1 MSRILLVIL
10 MKKYKYIILNITI
23 SLGLGILS
31 TLLTMN
37 SMDLYKKIN
46 IPKIAIPTTIFSL
59 IWIILYIL
67 IGFAS
72 YLIHREK
79 NNNKESALIL
89 YYFLLILNFSW
100 PIVFFNYQNF
110 LLALAI
116 LLALN
121 ISTIF
126 LIYLF
131 YKIKHISTYL
141 LLPYF
146 IWNIYILYLNF
157 WIFLHN

>member
-1 MSRILLVIL
+1 MTPSSIVFPIVW
-10 MKKYKYIILNITI
+10 T
-23 SLGLGILS
+23 
-31 TLLTMN
+31 
-37 SMDLYKKIN
+37 
-46 IPKIAIPTTIFSL
+46 
-59 IWIILYIL
+59 ILYIL
-67 IGFAS
+67 IGLAS

-121 ISTIF
+121 ISTVF

-131 YKIKHISTYL
+131 YKIKHSAAYL

-146 IWNIYILYLNF
+146 IWIIFALYLNF

>member
-1 MSRILLVIL
+1 
-10 MKKYKYIILNITI
+10 MKKYKYIVLNITI
-23 SLGLGILS
+23 SLGIGVLS
-31 TLLTMN
+31 SLLTMN
-37 SMDLYKKIN
+37 SMDLYNKIN
-46 IPKIAIPTTIFSL
+46 TPKIAPSSIVFPIVWTL
-59 IWIILYIL
+59 LYIL
-67 IGFAS
+67 IGLAS
-72 YLIHREK
+72 YLIHRENNN

-89 YYFLLILNFSW
+89 YYFLLILNISW

>member
-1 MSRILLVIL
+1 
-10 MKKYKYIILNITI
+10 MKKYKYIVLNITI
-23 SLGLGILS
+23 SLGIGVLS
-31 TLLTMN
+31 SLLTMN
-37 SMDLYKKIN
+37 SMDLYNKIN
-46 IPKIAIPTTIFSL
+46 TPNIAPSSIVFPIVWTL
-59 IWIILYIL
+59 LYIL
-67 IGFAS
+67 IGLAS
-72 YLIHREK
+72 YLIHREN

-89 YYFLLILNFSW
+89 YYFLLILNISW